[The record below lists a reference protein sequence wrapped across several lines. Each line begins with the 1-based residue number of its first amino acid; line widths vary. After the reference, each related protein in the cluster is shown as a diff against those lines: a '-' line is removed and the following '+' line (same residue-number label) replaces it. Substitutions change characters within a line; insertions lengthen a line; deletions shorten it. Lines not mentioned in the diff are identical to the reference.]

1 MKDLVYLNY
10 AATSYKKFPAT
21 IEALTAY
28 LAENQFMNYGRNAP
42 LLREGLPLLETRQLL
57 AEFFQAP
64 SAAQIT
70 FTNNATTS
78 LNLALAGI
86 LQPGDHVITTMLEHH
101 AVARPLHLLE
111 KERGISVTY
120 VACQKTGL
128 LDVEDIQRAWRTNTK
143 ALVMTHASNVLG
155 TILPIEECFQWAQ
168 QKGLLTVLDA
178 AQTAGFLPI
187 KMTQMAIDVLA
198 FTGHK
203 SLYGLAGIG
212 GLAFSE
218 RGAEAVKPLITGGTG
233 SHSNSFDQPS
243 FLPDKFEAG
252 TLNSLGIL
260 SLNSSIKELNKIGLA
275 AIQKHERT
283 LMQNFLDGLSGLP
296 ITILGTKDAA
306 QTVPVVSIILWNQ
319 EETVV
324 AQQLAE
330 QYGIMTRAGLHC
342 APLAHETAGTLATG
356 TLRFSFG
363 WQTTPEE
370 ITWTIH
376 ALQELLI

>member
-57 AEFFQAP
+57 ADFFQAP

-78 LNLALAGI
+78 LNLALAGL

-155 TILPIEECFQWAQ
+155 TILPIEKCFQWAQ

-218 RGAEAVKPLITGGTG
+218 RGAEAVKPLMAGGTG

-243 FLPDKFEAG
+243 FLPDKFE
-252 TLNSLGIL
+252 LV
-260 SLNSSIKELNKIGLA
+260 
-275 AIQKHERT
+275 R
-283 LMQNFLDGLSGLP
+283 
-296 ITILGTKDAA
+296 
-306 QTVPVVSIILWNQ
+306 
-319 EETVV
+319 
-324 AQQLAE
+324 
-330 QYGIMTRAGLHC
+330 
-342 APLAHETAGTLATG
+342 
-356 TLRFSFG
+356 
-363 WQTTPEE
+363 
-370 ITWTIH
+370 
-376 ALQELLI
+376 

>member
-57 AEFFQAP
+57 ADFFQAP

-187 KMTQMAIDVLA
+187 KITQMAIG
-198 FTGHK
+198 F
-203 SLYGLAGIG
+203 
-212 GLAFSE
+212 
-218 RGAEAVKPLITGGTG
+218 
-233 SHSNSFDQPS
+233 
-243 FLPDKFEAG
+243 
-252 TLNSLGIL
+252 
-260 SLNSSIKELNKIGLA
+260 
-275 AIQKHERT
+275 
-283 LMQNFLDGLSGLP
+283 
-296 ITILGTKDAA
+296 
-306 QTVPVVSIILWNQ
+306 
-319 EETVV
+319 
-324 AQQLAE
+324 
-330 QYGIMTRAGLHC
+330 
-342 APLAHETAGTLATG
+342 
-356 TLRFSFG
+356 
-363 WQTTPEE
+363 
-370 ITWTIH
+370 
-376 ALQELLI
+376 

>member
-1 MKDLVYLNY
+1 AD
-10 AATSYKKFPAT
+10 
-21 IEALTAY
+21 
-28 LAENQFMNYGRNAP
+28 
-42 LLREGLPLLETRQLL
+42 
-57 AEFFQAP
+57 FFQAP

-155 TILPIEECFQWAQ
+155 TILPIEECFQWAH

-218 RGAEAVKPLITGGTG
+218 QGAEAVKPLITGGTG

-260 SLNSSIKELNKIGLA
+260 SLNSSVKELNKIGLA

-296 ITILGTKDAA
+296 VTILGTKDVA
-306 QTVPVVSIILWNQ
+306 QTVPVVSITLWNQ

>member
-1 MKDLVYLNY
+1 D
-10 AATSYKKFPAT
+10 
-21 IEALTAY
+21 
-28 LAENQFMNYGRNAP
+28 
-42 LLREGLPLLETRQLL
+42 
-57 AEFFQAP
+57 FFQAP

-78 LNLALAGI
+78 LNLALAGL

-155 TILPIEECFQWAQ
+155 TILPIEKCFQWAQ

-203 SLYGLAGIG
+203 SLYGLAG
-212 GLAFSE
+212 
-218 RGAEAVKPLITGGTG
+218 
-233 SHSNSFDQPS
+233 
-243 FLPDKFEAG
+243 
-252 TLNSLGIL
+252 
-260 SLNSSIKELNKIGLA
+260 
-275 AIQKHERT
+275 
-283 LMQNFLDGLSGLP
+283 
-296 ITILGTKDAA
+296 
-306 QTVPVVSIILWNQ
+306 
-319 EETVV
+319 
-324 AQQLAE
+324 
-330 QYGIMTRAGLHC
+330 
-342 APLAHETAGTLATG
+342 
-356 TLRFSFG
+356 
-363 WQTTPEE
+363 
-370 ITWTIH
+370 
-376 ALQELLI
+376 